1 MFYIDWTYIIYVLP
15 AILFAM
21 WASSRVNTTFDR
33 YSKVATRKG
42 MTGRDAARA
51 VLDANGL
58 YHVRVERISGNL
70 TDHYDPKSDVIRLSD
85 STYGNSS
92 CAAIGVA
99 AHEAGHAIQHATGYV
114 PIRIRTAIVPITNIG
129 AKLSMPLILIGI
141 LLSALG
147 EAYAVIAYAGV
158 ACFALS
164 TLFQL
169 VTLPTEFNAS
179 RRAVAAIED
188 CGMLDESETDGAKKV
203 LSAAALTYV
212 AALFVSIMQLLRLL
226 AIVSRSSNRRR

>member
-70 TDHYDPKSDVIRLSD
+70 TDHYDPKADVIRLSD